1 MAENDSI
8 TKKFNQA
15 IELMISYVILDG
27 ERIDFIAGIPPR
39 IRRQKSR
46 HLTEGVLY
54 EEYNMLDELR
64 RRNFIYRIAPVY
76 ALIKRNIPNVNISLR
91 MISGLAR
98 FFSIVLG
105 IPIYR
110 EHYRRFNTTVFWMQ
124 MHYHDII
131 LFLMQ
136 HILTIHYRNR
146 DYMISIY

>member
-1 MAENDSI
+1 
-8 TKKFNQA
+8 
-15 IELMISYVILDG
+15 MISYVILDG
-27 ERIDFIAGIPPR
+27 ERINFIAGIPPR

-46 HLTEGVLY
+46 RLTEGILY
-54 EEYNMLDELR
+54 EEYNMLDELK
-64 RRNFIYRIAPVY
+64 RRNFIYVISPIY
-76 ALIKRNIPNVNISLR
+76 ALITRNIPNVKISYR

-131 LFLMQ
+131 LFLIQ
-136 HILTIHYRNR
+136 HTLTIHYLNR
-146 DYMISIY
+146 DYMILAY